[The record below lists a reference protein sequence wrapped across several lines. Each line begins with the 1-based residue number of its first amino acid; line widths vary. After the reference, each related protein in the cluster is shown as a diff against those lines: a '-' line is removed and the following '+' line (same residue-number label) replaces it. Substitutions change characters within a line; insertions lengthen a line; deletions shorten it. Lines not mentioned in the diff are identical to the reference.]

1 MKMSKFKVFITSRA
15 FGKFSENAFKL
26 LEEIAEVEKTKN
38 EQPLK
43 KDELIEKIKE
53 CHALILGIEKI
64 TAEIMD
70 QAKNLIIIA
79 RYGVGYDNID
89 IEAATKRGIIVTYT
103 PHANSTSVAEHTFAL
118 ILSLLKKIVEA
129 NLSIKSGE
137 WIGTKFVGVE
147 LEGKTIGIIGTGA
160 IGKKVARIAKGF
172 NMNILLYDII
182 KDENLERNLNAK
194 YVDLKELLL
203 NSDIV
208 SIHVPLTPE
217 TRHMISEEE
226 FKIMKKNAIIVN
238 TARGEIIDEKALIKA
253 LKEKWIAG
261 AALDVFEK
269 EPPDEDNPL
278 LKMDNVIC
286 TPHSAAF
293 TIDALKRMD
302 KMIVEDVISA
312 LRGEKPKNI
321 VNKEV
326 LNSPLLKKY
335 K

>member
-1 MKMSKFKVFITSRA
+1 MSKFKILITSRA
-15 FGKFSENAFKL
+15 FGKFSDAFKL
-26 LEEIAEVEKTKN
+26 LEGIAEVRKN
-38 EQPLK
+38 KSEQPLK
-43 KDELIEKIKE
+43 KDELIEKIKD

-70 QAKNLIIIA
+70 HAKNLIIIA
-79 RYGVGYDNID
+79 RYGVGYDNVD

-118 ILSLLKKIVEA
+118 ILSLLKRIVEA

-137 WIGTKFVGVE
+137 WIGTKFAGIE

-160 IGKKVARIAKGF
+160 IGRKVAYIAKGF

-182 KDENLERNLNAK
+182 KDENLEKSLNAR
-194 YVDLKELLL
+194 YVDLKDLLM

-208 SIHVPLTPE
+208 SIHVPLTLK
-217 TRHMISEEE
+217 THYMINEEE
-226 FKIMKKNAIIVN
+226 LKLMKRNAIIVN
-238 TARGEIIDEKALIKA
+238 TARGGIINEKALTKA

-269 EPPDEDNPL
+269 EPPNKDNPL
-278 LKMDNVIC
+278 LKMNNVIC

-302 KMIVEDVISA
+302 MMIVEDVISA
-312 LRGEKPKNI
+312 LRGEKPKYI
-321 VNKEV
+321 VNREV
-326 LNSPLLKKY
+326 LNSSLLRIK
-335 K
+335 

>member
-1 MKMSKFKVFITSRA
+1 MPNFKILVTSRA
-15 FGKFSENAFKL
+15 FGKFSNAFKL
-26 LEEIAEVEKTKN
+26 LEEVAEIKKSES

-43 KDELIEKIKE
+43 KDELIKKIKD
-53 CHALILGIEKI
+53 CHVLILGIEKI

-70 QAKNLIIIA
+70 HAKNLIIIA

-118 ILSLLKKIVEA
+118 ILSLSKRIIEA
-129 NLSIKSGE
+129 NLSIKSSE
-137 WIGTKFVGVE
+137 WAGTKFVGIE

-160 IGKKVARIAKGF
+160 IGRKVAYIAKGF
-172 NMNILLYDII
+172 GMNILLHDII
-182 KDENLERNLNAK
+182 RDENLEKNLNAK
-194 YVDLKELLL
+194 YVDLKDLLI

-208 SIHVPLTPE
+208 SVHVPLNSKTY
-217 TRHMISEEE
+217 HMISEKEL
-226 FKIMKKNAIIVN
+226 KLMKPTAYLIN
-238 TARGEIIDEKALIKA
+238 TARGGIIDEEALYKA
-253 LKEKWIAG
+253 LKEKKIAG
-261 AALDVFEK
+261 AALDVFEI
-269 EPPDEDNPL
+269 EPPPKNSPL

-302 KMIVEDVISA
+302 MMIVEDVISA
-312 LRGEKPKNI
+312 LHKKKPKNI

-326 LNSPLLKKY
+326 LNTSLLRI
-335 K
+335 